1 MSASSRTPP
10 RLSRASFRFR
20 ADATEMAMEVL
31 PTPGGPT
38 RQMICPLASGFIC
51 RTAMNS
57 RIRSFTFSSPKW
69 SRSRIFRAAATLAR
83 SFVSF
88 PQGISR
94 QVSR

>member
-10 RLSRASFRFR
+10 RLRRASFRLR
-20 ADATEMAMEVL
+20 AWATEMATEVF

-57 RIRSFTFSSPKW
+57 RIRSFTFSRPKW
-69 SRSRIFRAAATLAR
+69 SRSRIFLAAVTLAR
-83 SFVSF
+83 SLVSS

-94 QVSR
+94 HTSR